1 MADAILK
8 DYPKNASRRAGRV
21 RSFPETLCMKSL
33 ISYLLNKDKAKA
45 EKEIKAALHL
55 DAKNGTCWQTLGL
68 FYRHTKYVL

>member
-1 MADAILK
+1 
-8 DYPKNASRRAGRV
+8 
-21 RSFPETLCMKSL
+21 MKSL

-68 FYRHTKYVL
+68 FYRHTKYVP